1 MHFKWLSGHFVAS
14 GFPNVSPLGKVRSEH
29 HNDTPIKHTMPLT
42 PVMAIGPIALWARQ
56 SAVQRP
62 HLHRAAGYARAT
74 LKLACALS
82 ALLSRDHDLPNA

>member
-1 MHFKWLSGHFVAS
+1 MQ
-14 GFPNVSPLGKVRSEH
+14 
-29 HNDTPIKHTMPLT
+29 LT
-42 PVMAIGPIALWARQ
+42 PVIAIHMSAALGALAIGPIALWARQ

-62 HLHRAAGYARAT
+62 HLHRAAGYARVT